1 MSVGRTC
8 RLAQMLGLYRL
19 DDENPHE
26 QKNLLSPPQDWIE
39 LEERRR
45 TFWAAFYHD
54 RWASS
59 GTGWPMTIDDDDVSG
74 LGGVIII
81 YLTKIQI
88 STNLPASEESFEN
101 GVREETL
108 SLQKAL
114 TPEGAS
120 KLSSFGGVVVS
131 ATLFGNNYQ
140 HLRQKGPNERPED
153 LAHGEFWKRHRKM
166 DIALSNTFMFLPNH
180 LRLPQNIRDVN
191 VVFLHM
197 NVHAASICLHQAA
210 ILTAKKHSIDSNF
223 IELSRNRNLMSAEEI
238 TSIMRLISH
247 MDTSVVSSHRLPDFK
262 Y

>member
-1 MSVGRTC
+1 M
-8 RLAQMLGLYRL
+8 
-19 DDENPHE
+19 
-26 QKNLLSPPQDWIE
+26 
-39 LEERRR
+39 
-45 TFWAAFYHD
+45 
-54 RWASS
+54 
-59 GTGWPMTIDDDDVSG
+59 
-74 LGGVIII
+74 
-81 YLTKIQI
+81 
-88 STNLPASEESFEN
+88 
-101 GVREETL
+101 
-108 SLQKAL
+108 QKAL

-120 KLSSFGGVVVS
+120 KLSSFGGVIVS

-166 DIALSNTFMFLPNH
+166 DNALSNTFMFLPDH
-180 LRLPQNIRDVN
+180 LRLPQNIRDMN

-210 ILTAKKHSIDSNF
+210 ILTAKKHKIDPNF

-247 MDTSVVSSHRLPDFK
+247 MDSSVVSSHGLPDFT